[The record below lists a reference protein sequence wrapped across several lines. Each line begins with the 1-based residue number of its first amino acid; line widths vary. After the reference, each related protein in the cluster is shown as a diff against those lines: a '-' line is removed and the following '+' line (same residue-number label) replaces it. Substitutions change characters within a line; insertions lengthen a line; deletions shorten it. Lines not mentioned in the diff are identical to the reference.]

1 MTLKEIAELAA
12 AKVGKLSPSGIAK
25 AKIFC
30 KSRYEI
36 IFNMAFWD
44 DTRILV
50 PLNTNGGIVI
60 LPRGIDRVIAIKK
73 GNYDYIPSRGIPEV
87 IQYNPTM
94 YEPNETFSGYTIM
107 PDSFV
112 ATQPNGQKINCES
125 NSVDDNNKQ
134 ILIQGITNDIEIDEI
149 ITLKNDA
156 QTLSVNQYDTII
168 KLTKDITAGT
178 VTIVPENDQNT
189 IIQRLMPYDTDRRQT
204 VLRIHGSYSTAQSLI
219 IYGKSR
225 FKNLIHD
232 LDSPQ
237 IGKIDNILQTFVLA
251 DLLDW
256 RRQYN
261 KAAIKFA
268 EAEKLLNTL
277 ITAESVQEDRS
288 SRIDIND
295 NNINNEWDNYDSF

>member
-12 AKVGKLSPSGIAK
+12 SKVGKLSPNGIEK
-25 AKIFC
+25 AKTFC
-30 KSRYEI
+30 KSRYEV

-50 PLNTNGGIVI
+50 PLDTNGGIVI

-73 GNYDYIPSRGIPEV
+73 GNYDYIPSKGIPEV
-87 IQYNPTM
+87 IQYNPAM

-112 ATQPNGQKINCES
+112 ATQPNGQRINCES
-125 NSVDDNNKQ
+125 NSADDNGKQ
-134 ILIQGITNDIEIDEI
+134 ILIQGVTNDIEIEEI
-149 ITLKNDA
+149 ITLKNDT
-156 QTLSVNQYDTII
+156 QTLSVNQYDSIT
-168 KLTKDITAGT
+168 KLTKEITSGT
-178 VTIVPENDQNT
+178 VTIVSENDQNT
-189 IIQRLMPYDTDRRQT
+189 VIQRLMPYDTDRRQT
-204 VLRIHGSYSTAQSLI
+204 VLRIHGTYSTAQSLI

-225 FKNLIHD
+225 FKNLNHD
-232 LDSPQ
+232 LDAPQ

-251 DLLDW
+251 DLLEW

-261 KAAIKFA
+261 KSASKFA

-288 SRIDIND
+288 SRIDIV
-295 NNINNEWDNYDSF
+295 EDNYSYNWDSDDSF